1 MSINLALSLN
11 LALIGAI
18 FLIFTI
24 IFAVRKEKACKLING
39 FNFFTEAQQAKYD
52 RARIVLDY
60 FKLFRILAVVMF
72 IGAALCLWLG
82 WPVYIATLAAM
93 LFLIFR
99 DFHLDAEKAFEKY
112 KLNP

>member
-1 MSINLALSLN
+1 MSIPLALDLCF
-11 LALIGAI
+11 IGLI

-24 IFAVRKEKACKLING
+24 IFAVRKEKACKLISG
-39 FNFFTEAQQAKYD
+39 FNYFTEAQQAQYD
-52 RARIVLDY
+52 KTRLARDY
-60 FKLFRILAVVMF
+60 CKLFKQLTAVVL
-72 IGAALCLWLG
+72 IGAALSLFLG
-82 WPVYIATLAAM
+82 WWAFGAAMAGM